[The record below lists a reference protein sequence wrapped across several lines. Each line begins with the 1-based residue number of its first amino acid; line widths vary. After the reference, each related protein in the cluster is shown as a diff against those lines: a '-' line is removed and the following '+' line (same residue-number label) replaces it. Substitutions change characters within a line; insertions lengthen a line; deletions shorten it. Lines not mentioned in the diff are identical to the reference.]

1 MSADHGCWIDVE
13 RTGLKEKNKREGGG
27 GASVGGEEGG
37 GGATMAG
44 PPKLAG
50 EERQVAVELHFPNR
64 IAYEKEESEVC
75 PFPTQTR
82 PG

>member
-1 MSADHGCWIDVE
+1 
-13 RTGLKEKNKREGGG
+13 
-27 GASVGGEEGG
+27 
-37 GGATMAG
+37 MAG